1 MNTTRLT
8 RARGGEF
15 GNETIDV
22 SDSDVEIVNNDSSGA
37 APSRRSSCSESN
49 EYEGDH
55 EITETISGPTQP
67 QTYSLLSILKAPT
80 AASSELKLRIPLLE
94 NKVVEELMQMSLKV

>member
-1 MNTTRLT
+1 MTGPLLFPPTQHKGKKRSGHVRLVLNSDKHNET
-8 RARGGEF
+8 YKSEDSVEF

-37 APSRRSSCSESN
+37 APSQRSSCLESN
-49 EYEGDH
+49 EHEGDH

-67 QTYSLLSILKAPT
+67 QTIHC
-80 AASSELKLRIPLLE
+80 
-94 NKVVEELMQMSLKV
+94 